1 MGIGVYITS
10 AIILY
15 GIISIVIVD
24 LTSEKFFLTFK
35 FKVV

>member
-1 MGIGVYITS
+1 MVGIGAYVTI

-24 LTSEKFFLTFK
+24 LTSEK
-35 FKVV
+35 

>member
-1 MGIGVYITS
+1 MVGIGVYTTS

-24 LTSEKFFLTFK
+24 LTSEK
-35 FKVV
+35 

>member
-1 MGIGVYITS
+1 MVGIGVYVTI

-24 LTSEKFFLTFK
+24 LTSEK
-35 FKVV
+35 

>member
-15 GIISIVIVD
+15 GIGSLVIVG
-24 LTSEKFFLTFK
+24 LAAKNNS
-35 FKVV
+35 

>member
-1 MGIGVYITS
+1 MVGIGVYITS

-24 LTSEKFFLTFK
+24 LTSEK
-35 FKVV
+35 